1 MKKNILVQV
10 GEREEVR
17 IRTIPA
23 QYNEMGE
30 LIAEA
35 YNETYTVNVPVMEAR
50 NVEMTA
56 EEIAELERMQTQIP
70 TPAPTMEERMTVL
83 ETQVS
88 SLMTDEGAEVAMGI
102 LNGTIKEETANANA
116 NS

>member
-1 MKKNILVQV
+1 MKKNILVQI
-10 GEREEVR
+10 GERTETR
-17 IRTIPA
+17 IRTHPA
-23 QYNEMGE
+23 KYNEMGE
-30 LIAEA
+30 MITEA
-35 YNETYTVNVPVMEAR
+35 YDETYTVTVPVLEAR
-50 NVEMTA
+50 NVEMTP
-56 EEIAELERMQTQIP
+56 EEIAEFERMQTQIP
-70 TPAPTMEERMTVL
+70 TPAPTIEERMAVL

>member
-1 MKKNILVQV
+1 MKKNILVKT
-10 GEREEVR
+10 GERVETR

-35 YNETYTVNVPVMEAR
+35 YDETYTVTVPIMEVQ

-56 EEIAELERMQTQIP
+56 DEIAEMEAMQAQIP
-70 TPAPTMEERMTVL
+70 EPAPTPEERLDVL
-83 ETQVS
+83 EGTTDDII
-88 SLMTDEGAEVAMGI
+88 LMMADLIGGGE
-102 LNGTIKEETANANA
+102 
-116 NS
+116 

>member
-1 MKKNILVQV
+1 MKKNILVQT
-10 GEREEVR
+10 GERTETR
-17 IRTIPA
+17 IRTHPA

-30 LIAEA
+30 LIADA
-35 YNETYTVNVPVMEAR
+35 YDETYTVTVPIMEPQ

-56 EEIAELERMQTQIP
+56 EEIAEIERMQAQMP
-70 TPAPTMEERMTVL
+70 APAPTMEERMGVL

-88 SLMTDEGAEVAMGI
+88 SLMTGEGAEVAMGI